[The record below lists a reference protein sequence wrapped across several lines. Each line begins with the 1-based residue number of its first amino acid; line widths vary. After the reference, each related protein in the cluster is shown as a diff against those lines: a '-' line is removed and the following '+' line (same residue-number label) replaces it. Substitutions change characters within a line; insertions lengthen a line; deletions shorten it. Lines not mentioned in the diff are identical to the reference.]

1 MSMEESFWSAMA
13 LYAIGFYMGYRF
25 HQRNGGSKDEIQ

>member
-1 MSMEESFWSAMA
+1 MEESFWAAMA

-25 HQRNGGSKDEIQ
+25 HKKHGVNKDEIQ